1 MIAHGPRAL
10 WHRRGFGRARCTA
23 TAIAAAALSFPSGSV
38 SGQSWPPGF
47 AAPTPFVC
55 SDPNAAPFVRATWSG
70 TDKWHLIAVHD
81 RLFAAQ
87 TDLNHAGPPR
97 LVLGNE
103 DIAYVTADATRVW
116 VGGLRSGLV
125 RQLDRSTLQPQAA
138 FAGPAN
144 AFDAVPLPSGDLLLS
159 ANPNWPQ
166 AGANSGL
173 WLAGPGRQPRELL
186 PLQGPSGP
194 LVLAQNGDLVVG
206 ELGPIV
212 PPPPGA
218 ARLLRIAAARV
229 QAAVAGATLG
239 PADIAAS
246 GAGYTGIYD
255 LALDDRDRCLVSD
268 PASGSVQHTA
278 PGGLVPIGT
287 LLDLG
292 PGRFVT
298 RLQFLPGALTP
309 FRGYG
314 PSHRSASLM
323 VGSSDY
329 TSRFELHRV
338 QPQRPRCTISPGLTL
353 APGTAQLQI
362 HDGPPN
368 GLCLWLAS
376 TVLGQGEHIA
386 LWLDGAPLWLGM
398 PTTSAVALG
407 AHALDAQ
414 GSGNWSLLH
423 PGGISGRL
431 DLQAVVLAPAASD
444 VGSAPLLPLLL
455 LP

>member
-1 MIAHGPRAL
+1 L
-10 WHRRGFGRARCTA
+10 
-23 TAIAAAALSFPSGSV
+23 AAAALFLLSTTAP
-38 SGQSWPPGF
+38 GQSWPPGF

-55 SDPNAAPFVRATWSG
+55 NDPSAAPFVRATWSG
-70 TDKWHLIAVHD
+70 TDKIHLVAVRD

-87 TDLNHAGPPR
+87 TDLAHAGPPR

-116 VGGLRSGLV
+116 VGGLRTGRV
-125 RQLDRSTLQPQAA
+125 RQLDRGTLQLQAV

-144 AFDAVPLPSGDLLLS
+144 AFDAVALPSGDLLLS

-194 LVLAQNGDLVVG
+194 LALAANGDLVLG

-239 PADIAAS
+239 ANDIAAS

-268 PASGSVQHTA
+268 PASGVVQHTA
-278 PGGLVPIGT
+278 PGGLVPVGA

-314 PSHRSASLM
+314 PSHGSASLM

-353 APGTAQLQI
+353 TPGTAQLQV

-386 LWLDGAPLWLGM
+386 LWLGGAPLWLGL

-407 AHALDAQ
+407 AHTLDAQ
-414 GSGNWSLLH
+414 GGGSWSLLH
-423 PGGISGRL
+423 PGGLSGRL
-431 DLQAVVLAPAASD
+431 DLQAVVLAPAASEL
-444 VGSAPLLPLLL
+444 GSAPLLPLLL